1 MASMVHG
8 IKKAHSDILSL
19 TPSTEEEKIG
29 VVNELESRGNAA
41 FKSRRAE
48 EAEFL
53 YSAALDIDEKNWAI
67 FGNRSAVNEMMGK
80 GEKALSDANSAI
92 ALKPDWA
99 KAFFRQGKAFACLKQ
114 YEKSTEAFSRALA
127 LEPGSKM
134 LKKCVDKAKKL
145 EASAKVE
152 AEKKAAEKKRA
163 QTQTPTKTQMAAPTM
178 TKVSKSKT
186 TSNTPTDSSMRGYKK
201 TSDGRTTSYFNM
213 EIDANAKEL
222 IGDIAPKKMMNAPVV
237 DPDQIAQGASAWNKG
252 GTTEI
257 RDATRVT
264 TEWLTTKLNENVKVS
279 GVELTMKLKELD
291 GDASV
296 VLRTGKKRYVF
307 DFEIEVAVTVD
318 GVGSF
323 DLSTTDF
330 GSEAEGS
337 VEFQCVAEKTAKKD
351 AVKAWLKKENGSLQ
365 SLLNAVWEEFITFYR
380 AVM

>member
-1 MASMVHG
+1 
-8 IKKAHSDILSL
+8 
-19 TPSTEEEKIG
+19 
-29 VVNELESRGNAA
+29 
-41 FKSRRAE
+41 
-48 EAEFL
+48 
-53 YSAALDIDEKNWAI
+53 
-67 FGNRSAVNEMMGK
+67 
-80 GEKALSDANSAI
+80 
-92 ALKPDWA
+92 
-99 KAFFRQGKAFACLKQ
+99 
-114 YEKSTEAFSRALA
+114 
-127 LEPGSKM
+127 
-134 LKKCVDKAKKL
+134 
-145 EASAKVE
+145 
-152 AEKKAAEKKRA
+152 
-163 QTQTPTKTQMAAPTM
+163 
-178 TKVSKSKT
+178 
-186 TSNTPTDSSMRGYKK
+186 
-201 TSDGRTTSYFNM
+201 M